1 MNILLQDTDA
11 LQLMAAQLTR
21 EQAGLRL
28 ASVCKYWLKFVRVA
42 DAAAVAG
49 AAEFWRAVPRT
60 WSLER
65 VLPRIDRFCTASM
78 WWGLEEENRGLLNA
92 FAGNI
97 DVLREE
103 GVVEL
108 VFDKALA
115 RRGKKA
121 SLMGCHTL
129 KVLDMFQFL
138 SGMHGWVNDTQ
149 RGAGMSGQGFSEL
162 EGWDT
167 PSDDILDLLRRL
179 GLKRRRVTRKQPRR
193 MVWFP
198 ADKQLAK
205 NEPLWHRAYVA

>member
-1 MNILLQDTDA
+1 MNIILQDRDA

-28 ASVCKYWLKFVRVA
+28 AGVCKDWWKFVRAA
-42 DAAAVAG
+42 DAAALAG
-49 AAEFWRAVPRT
+49 AAEFWLAVPPT

-78 WWGLEEENRGLLNA
+78 WWGFEEENRGLLNL
-92 FAGNI
+92 FAGKI
-97 DVLREE
+97 DMLREE

-108 VFDKALA
+108 VFDKTLA

-121 SLMGCHTL
+121 SIMGCHTL
-129 KVLDMFQFL
+129 KVLDAFQFL
-138 SGMHGWVNDTQ
+138 SRMHGWVHDTQ
-149 RGAGMSGQGFSEL
+149 MTGQGYSEL

-167 PSDDILDLLRRL
+167 PSDAILDLLGRL

-198 ADKQLAK
+198 ADKRLAK

>member
-1 MNILLQDTDA
+1 MIILLRDQDA
-11 LQLMAAQLTR
+11 LQLIAAQLTR

-28 ASVCKYWLKFVRVA
+28 APVCKHWLQFVRAA
-42 DAAAVAG
+42 DAAAHAG
-49 AAEFWRAVPRT
+49 AAEIWRAVPPT

-78 WWGLEEENRGLLNA
+78 WWGLEEENRVLLNA

-97 DVLREE
+97 DALREE

-115 RRGKKA
+115 CRGKKA
-121 SLMGCHTL
+121 SLLGCHTL
-129 KVLDMFQFL
+129 KVLDAFQFL
-138 SGMHGWVNDTQ
+138 SRMHRWVNDTQ
-149 RGAGMSGQGFSEL
+149 RGAGFSEL

-167 PSDDILDLLRRL
+167 HSDAILDLLRRL

-198 ADKQLAK
+198 ADKRLAK